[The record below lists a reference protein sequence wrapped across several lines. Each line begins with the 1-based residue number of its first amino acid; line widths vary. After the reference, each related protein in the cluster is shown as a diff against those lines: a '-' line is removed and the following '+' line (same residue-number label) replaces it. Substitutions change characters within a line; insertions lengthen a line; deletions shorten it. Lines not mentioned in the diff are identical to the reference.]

1 MPGHDLIV
9 VRFSALGVEALAR
22 LPNIHPR
29 SADLPATHPV
39 HEQPIELAA
48 AERT

>member
-9 VRFSALGVEALAR
+9 VGFSAPGVEALAR

-29 SADLPATHPV
+29 SVELPAFHLV
-39 HEQPIELAA
+39 QELIELAA
-48 AERT
+48 ADHP